1 MLGAIGLVS
10 VIFPLQ
16 TPLALRRE
24 GILRAACVPV
34 EFRGAGSF
42 GFAVALAGARAAVL
56 HKNLRSIQPALKY
69 HVCSVAKTA
78 AVAQAQRKRTLSRIQ
93 ST

>member
-1 MLGAIGLVS
+1 
-10 VIFPLQ
+10 
-16 TPLALRRE
+16 
-24 GILRAACVPV
+24 
-34 EFRGAGSF
+34 
-42 GFAVALAGARAAVL
+42 L

-78 AVAQAQRKRTLSRIQ
+78 AVAQSQRKRTLSRIQ